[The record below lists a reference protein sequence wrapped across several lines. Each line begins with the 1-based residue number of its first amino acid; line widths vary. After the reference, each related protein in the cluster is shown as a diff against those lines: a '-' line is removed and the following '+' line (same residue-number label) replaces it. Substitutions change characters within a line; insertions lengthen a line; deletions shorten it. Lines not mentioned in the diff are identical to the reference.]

1 MFVEQEK
8 VILAKVIMDDS
19 KERDEFNYLFITTA
33 KKETVTQ
40 LINEVFNYVEFVDFN
55 IQLLE
60 GGKEESV
67 KKSLKKNKKI
77 L

>member
-1 MFVEQEK
+1 M
-8 VILAKVIMDDS
+8 
-19 KERDEFNYLFITTA
+19 LFIYYNS
-33 KKETVTQ
+33 KKETVSQ